1 MTGPHRHRRDGDDAL
16 SVGDPDTW
24 KTRLCRE
31 MCGTCVFRPGNP
43 MFLDPGRLKTLI
55 DEALAADR
63 FIICH
68 ATLPYA
74 TEDPAVRPAVCR
86 GFYDRYG
93 TLALRLIAL
102 MFGFT
107 EIDPPPTS
115 RHAASPADGGKST

>member
-1 MTGPHRHRRDGDDAL
+1 MTQPHRRDGDDDAL

-31 MCGTCVFRPGNP
+31 MCTTCVFRPGNP
-43 MFLDPGRLKTLI
+43 MRLGPGRLKTLI
-55 DEALAADR
+55 DEALAAER

-74 TEDPAVRPAVCR
+74 TDDPAVRPAVCR

-93 TLALRLIAL
+93 TLALRLIVL

-107 EIDPPPTS
+107 EVDPPPTS
-115 RHAASPADGGKST
+115 PHAGPPAGGGSTT